1 MMTAQRAV
9 VLVITYSSHAKQ
21 KLLIR
26 RKSRE
31 DVESLIAH
39 PTELFE
45 DIEHGCEVSVGTI
58 GDKLIVAVYQK
69 VDKDIKVIT
78 VYHTRKLDK
87 LVSAKLQR
95 GAWRRIR

>member
-1 MMTAQRAV
+1 MTAHRTIA
-9 VLVITYSSHAKQ
+9 LVITYSRHAEQ

-26 RKSRE
+26 RISRE

-39 PTELFE
+39 PTELYE

-58 GDKLIVAVYQK
+58 DDRLLVAVYQK
-69 VDKDIKVIT
+69 IDKDVKVIT

-87 LVSAKLQR
+87 LVSARIQR